1 MADKERS
8 LVYEGDGAVITLFPD
23 LCNSCG
29 KCIEK
34 CHKKV
39 LGWSEDVREK
49 IAILDIRLCDV
60 CGECQEACPEKALKV
75 KKGLK

>member
-8 LVYEGDGAVITLFPD
+8 LVYEADGVVIALFPD

-34 CHKKV
+34 CPKKA
-39 LGWSEDVREK
+39 LGWSEDAREK
-49 IAILDIRLCDV
+49 IAILDIRLCDA
-60 CGECQEACPEKALKV
+60 CGGCQEACPEKALKV
-75 KKGLK
+75 KKNF